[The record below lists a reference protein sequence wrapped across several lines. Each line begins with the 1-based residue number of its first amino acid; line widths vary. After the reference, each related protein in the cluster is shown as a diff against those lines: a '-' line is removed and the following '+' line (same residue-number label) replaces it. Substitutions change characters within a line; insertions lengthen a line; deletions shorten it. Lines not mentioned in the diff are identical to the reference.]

1 MTLLAATF
9 YKGIPR
15 WDFGLDNPN
24 KAAAILACALLILLA
39 ACLCA
44 PRGKAALLR
53 DRIGRVALLRDR
65 IGRAAL
71 VAAAAGVGYCLVHT
85 FSRGGLVAFLAGM
98 LILLVGSWKGPH
110 KFQRWLP
117 ILLVALLMAGT
128 ATWMGFAGRMARSTP
143 SADASVGN
151 RFVVWRNVPSM
162 MVDAPGGWG
171 LGASGDA
178 FMGWYQPLERHER
191 YRTLVNSHFTW
202 LVEWGWTGRLFHVC
216 GFAFLIALGIVRLRT
231 RGDPL
236 LLAVW
241 TCFTTAAFFSSV
253 AEEWIVW
260 LIPLVM
266 TVPMFKTFVC
276 EATPRMRCV
285 SGAAALLAGCLLL
298 GAGAVV
304 GTMCRDKDALPIHK
318 SYDGTRLVVGEDT
331 PSAWAVCD
339 PAVLGG
345 PAFGRLLRGFA
356 QTPEGRGRTYGLVDG
371 LAAVPD
377 DARHLVL
384 CGQAANLGAD
394 ALARFTSLADVRVLA
409 PATRAA
415 TDKWLAARAKMPCI
429 RVFCGEFAPSCP
441 EDDADGLTVVP
452 GAADYL
458 PDWPRLAFTP

>member
-53 DRIGRVALLRDR
+53 DRIW
-65 IGRAAL
+65 RAAL

-151 RFVVWRNVPSM
+151 RFVIWRNVPSM

-276 EATPRMRCV
+276 EATPRMRIM
-285 SGAAALLAGCLLL
+285 SAAAALLAGGLFL
-298 GAGAVV
+298 GAVAVV
-304 GTMCRDKDALPIHK
+304 GIMCRPAAVPPIQR
-318 SYDGTRLVVGEDT
+318 SYDGTRLVVGSGA

-339 PAVLGG
+339 PSVLGG
-345 PAFGRLLRGFA
+345 SAFGRLLRGFA
-356 QTPEGRGRTYGLVDG
+356 QTPEGKGKAYAFVDD

-377 DARHLVL
+377 DVRHLVL
-384 CGQAANLGAD
+384 CGQAANVRTD
-394 ALARFTSLADVRVLA
+394 ALARFTSLTDVRVLA
-409 PATRAA
+409 PNQPN
-415 TDKWLAARAKMPCI
+415 DWLAARAKMPYV

-441 EDDADGLTVVP
+441 EEDVEGLTIVP
-452 GAADYL
+452 GAADYF